1 MAERYQFSCDCGAV
15 EFQCEGPPKVRGFCH
30 CEDCRNFLKVPYHSV
45 DAWTSDKVT
54 VTKGED
60 QIAEYQHPQKGMKR
74 FFCKHCGETVFNS
87 NAMDWRI
94 VSQLLVR
101 RQHAGEL
108 PDDLASQSHF
118 YYDRRIVDIDDDL
131 PKRG

>member
-1 MAERYQFSCDCGAV
+1 MAEQYRFSCDCGAV
-15 EFQCEGPPKVRGFCH
+15 EFQCDGPPKVRGFCH

-45 DAWTSDKVT
+45 DAWEADKVT
-54 VTKGED
+54 VTRGED
-60 QIAEYQHPQKGMKR
+60 QLGVYPHPEKKMKR

-94 VSQLLVR
+94 VSQLLAR
-101 RQHAGEL
+101 RQNEGQVPEGL
-108 PDDLASQSHF
+108 TSQSHF

>member
-1 MAERYQFSCDCGAV
+1 MAESYTLSCDCGAV

-30 CEDCRNFLKVPYHSV
+30 CEDCRHFIKVPYHSV
-45 DAWTSDKVT
+45 DAWEADKLA

-60 QIAEYQHPQKGMKR
+60 KVAVFQHPTKQMKR
-74 FFCKHCGETVFNS
+74 FFCSNCGDTVFNS
-87 NAMDWRI
+87 NSADWRI

-101 RQHAGEL
+101 RQHGGDM

-118 YYDRRIVDIDDDL
+118 FYDRRIVDIDDEL